1 MTDKPVFV
9 IVSGSLC
16 CVFGSELF
24 ASLSPLRTIE
34 RDQHTV
40 SQTWQ
45 REGVGGVCYNG
56 LSSCSD
62 DIIGWFYEKYWSITF
77 LTLFTAGA
85 PVPDSFIDGYSPTLQ
100 RNSSK
105 DTRETSSHRSQVR
118 GVVDIFDAVKNFLD
132 EKLVQKVNAVF
143 EFHLT
148 GKEAGV
154 WYLDLKSSTGKHL
167 NLLHC
172 V

>member
-1 MTDKPVFV
+1 M
-9 IVSGSLC
+9 
-16 CVFGSELF
+16 
-24 ASLSPLRTIE
+24 
-34 RDQHTV
+34 
-40 SQTWQ
+40 
-45 REGVGGVCYNG
+45 
-56 LSSCSD
+56 
-62 DIIGWFYEKYWSITF
+62 
-77 LTLFTAGA
+77 
-85 PVPDSFIDGYSPTLQ
+85 PDSFIDGYSPTLQ
-100 RNSSK
+100 RNSFK

-118 GVVDIFDAVKNFLD
+118 GVVDIFDAVKKFLD

>member
-1 MTDKPVFV
+1 M
-9 IVSGSLC
+9 
-16 CVFGSELF
+16 
-24 ASLSPLRTIE
+24 
-34 RDQHTV
+34 
-40 SQTWQ
+40 
-45 REGVGGVCYNG
+45 
-56 LSSCSD
+56 
-62 DIIGWFYEKYWSITF
+62 
-77 LTLFTAGA
+77 
-85 PVPDSFIDGYSPTLQ
+85 PDSFIDGYSPTLQ

-118 GVVDIFDAVKNFLD
+118 GVVDIFDAVKNVLD
-132 EKLVQKVNAVF
+132 KVF

-154 WYLDLKSSTGKHL
+154 WYLDLKSGTGKHL

>member
-1 MTDKPVFV
+1 M
-9 IVSGSLC
+9 
-16 CVFGSELF
+16 
-24 ASLSPLRTIE
+24 
-34 RDQHTV
+34 
-40 SQTWQ
+40 
-45 REGVGGVCYNG
+45 
-56 LSSCSD
+56 
-62 DIIGWFYEKYWSITF
+62 
-77 LTLFTAGA
+77 
-85 PVPDSFIDGYSPTLQ
+85 
-100 RNSSK
+100 
-105 DTRETSSHRSQVR
+105 R

-167 NLLHC
+167 NLLHG

>member
-1 MTDKPVFV
+1 MLTLCKPL
-9 IVSGSLC
+9 STQDHRKGSAYSQ
-16 CVFGSELF
+16 SE
-24 ASLSPLRTIE
+24 
-34 RDQHTV
+34 
-40 SQTWQ
+40 TWQ

-105 DTRETSSHRSQVR
+105 DIRETSSHRSQVR